1 LNRLDS
7 HSLSLSLSCRF
18 SPHATFLLLQL
29 DPLQFG
35 SHKLAAIHLAL
46 VLKRA
51 SRLVGRHEIK
61 SPLSLSLS
69 LLPSLA
75 TRRAPLFTVPTAFLP
90 AVSSLFQPDSSAH
103 IRLGLKDRT
112 YLERGENTYT
122 TRGERERV
130 WEQF

>member
-7 HSLSLSLSCRF
+7 YRFSLSLSLF
-18 SPHATFLLLQL
+18 SPHAISFLLRADLHL

-35 SHKLAAIHLAL
+35 SYKLAAIHLAL

-61 SPLSLSLS
+61 SLLSLSLS
-69 LLPSLA
+69 LSRYAARTLIHRTDGVAP
-75 TRRAPLFTVPTAFLP
+75 RRLFLLCLL
-90 AVSSLFQPDSSAH
+90 SLFQADSSAH

-112 YLERGENTYT
+112 YLERGE
-122 TRGERERV
+122 RERV